1 MKLKDWLVPREEKFF
16 DILEEQSK
24 IVVEGAEALVDML
37 QRYDEAVRQ
46 NGVDSGT
53 KLSVRGHKRRVKE
66 IEHLGDLKTHE
77 LYTAL
82 NATFITPLDR
92 EDISGLASALDD
104 ILDFT
109 YDTAK
114 HLFLYDVKHPPKELL
129 EVALILRDQTALLN
143 EALGMLAHPSKRDSL
158 KAKLVEIHSLENQAD
173 ELTDRM
179 KADLFHQDDVKHI
192 LKMKDILEY
201 IETATDKC
209 EDAADVIRDVLVKH
223 Q

>member
-16 DILEEQSK
+16 ELLQDQSA
-24 IVVEGAEALVDML
+24 IVVEGAEALVAML
-37 QRYDEAVRQ
+37 ESYDDPP
-46 NGVDSGT
+46 G
-53 KLSVRGHKRRVKE
+53 SVREHKRKIKE
-66 IEHLGDLKTHE
+66 IEHRGDLKTHD
-77 LYTAL
+77 LFQAL

-92 EDISGLASALDD
+92 EDIANLASALDD

-114 HLFLYDVKHPPKELL
+114 HLHLYEVKRPPKELL
-129 EVALILRDQTALLN
+129 EVAMTLREQTRHLK
-143 EALGMLAHPSKRDSL
+143 EAFTMLEDPSKRDAL
-158 KAKLVEIHSLENQAD
+158 RAKLVEIHSLENAAD

-179 KADLFHQDDVKHI
+179 KTDLFHSDDIKHI
-192 LKMKDILEY
+192 LKIKDILEY

-209 EDAADVIRDVLVKH
+209 EDAADVIRDILVKH